1 MRKFVGQSEP
11 YHDYTRIKRTTLRF
25 FSFRRGLPLLALL
38 FLSGCGDDSAPKA
51 STNSDSPEITATAFF
66 DAILVKNDL
75 ELAKKF
81 SDSSID
87 RVLDGYSS
95 GKQLARTLWNM
106 SFDTVEINAEDNSR
120 NVREFY
126 GEDASVT
133 LIFNG
138 MKDAEAKITFRL
150 IKLKRINGKW
160 QVVEIKSDPFARTEL

>member
-1 MRKFVGQSEP
+1 MAV
-11 YHDYTRIKRTTLRF
+11 
-25 FSFRRGLPLLALL
+25 FSLAL
-38 FLSGCGDDSAPKA
+38 LSGCGDEPAKKA
-51 STNSDSPEITATAFF
+51 STNTDSPEITATAFF
-66 DAILVKNDL
+66 EAILIKNDL

-138 MKDAEAKITFRL
+138 MKDAETKVTFRL
-150 IKLKRINGKW
+150 IKLKQMNGKW
-160 QVVEIKSDPFARTEL
+160 QVVEIKNDPFARTEL

>member
-1 MRKFVGQSEP
+1 MRQSRA
-11 YHDYTRIKRTTLRF
+11 HTLHLQSSLLSRF
-25 FSFRRGLPLLALL
+25 AACYKGGVVALL
-38 FLSGCGDDSAPKA
+38 SLILLSGCGDEPAKTA
-51 STNSDSPEITATAFF
+51 STNTDSPEITATAFF
-66 DAILVKNDL
+66 EAILVKNDL
-75 ELAKKF
+75 ELAKMF

-150 IKLKRINGKW
+150 IKLKQINGNW
-160 QVVEIKSDPFARTEL
+160 QVVEIKNDPFARTEL

>member
-1 MRKFVGQSEP
+1 MLTVF
-11 YHDYTRIKRTTLRF
+11 I
-25 FSFRRGLPLLALL
+25 RGIPLFALL
-38 FLSGCGDDSAPKA
+38 LLGGCGGDSAPKA

-66 DAILVKNDL
+66 EAILIKNDL
-75 ELAKKF
+75 ELAKKY

-138 MKDAEAKITFRL
+138 MKDAETKITFRL
-150 IKLKRINGKW
+150 IKLKRIKGKW
-160 QVVEIKSDPFARTEL
+160 QVVEIKGDPFARTEL